1 MTHPAEQFRAGFAGE
16 VIIPGHPGYDRARR
30 VYNGAIDRYPA
41 VVARCRGTADVVAAI
56 RYGREQH
63 IPIAIRGGGH
73 SVAGHGTC
81 DDGVVV
87 DLSQMGG
94 VRVDP
99 AARTVRV
106 QGGATLGDVDRET
119 QLFGLAVPSGQVS
132 ATGIAGLTL
141 NGGMGMLQRKY
152 GLTLDNLRSVD
163 LVAADGRLVTASE
176 TENPELYWA
185 VRGGGGNFGV
195 VTSFEFQAHPV
206 GPMMLAGLVA
216 YPVDRSVEVLEF
228 LRDFIATA
236 PEELSADAIFQF
248 APPLDAIPA
257 ELRGQPVVG
266 IFIRW
271 CGEVDRGFEV
281 VRPIQQFG
289 SPVLDFV
296 GPMPLVAVQSMLDP
310 LNPNGNQH
318 YWTGEYLADLGPGET
333 ATLAEFGSGL
343 PDRHSIIQ
351 VIPFNA
357 AVTRVPADA
366 TAFAHRQD
374 SWLVHVLGQ
383 WTDPD
388 DTERCRGWAKSAGAA
403 LRALGTGDAY
413 FNLLTDDEETDRV
426 RAFWND
432 RRLSRLSEVKAE
444 YDPENV
450 FRFNHNITP
459 APVRLQEVA

>member
-1 MTHPAEQFRAGFAGE
+1 MNALEQFRAGFAGR
-16 VIIPGHPGYDRARR
+16 ILAPGEPGYEEARR
-30 VYNGAIDRYPA
+30 VYNGAIDRHPA
-41 VVARCRGTADVVAAI
+41 LVARCRGTADVVAAI
-56 RYGREQH
+56 HYGREQDL
-63 IPIAIRGGGH
+63 PIAIRGGGH

-81 DDGVVV
+81 DDGIVV
-87 DLSQMGG
+87 DLSRMRG

-99 AARTVRV
+99 VARTVRV
-106 QGGATLGDVDRET
+106 QGGATLADVDRET

-163 LVAADGRLVTASE
+163 LVAADGRLVTAST
-176 TENPELYWA
+176 TENPELFWA
-185 VRGGGGNFGV
+185 VRGGGGNFGA

-216 YPVDRSVEVLEF
+216 YPVDRAVEVLEF
-228 LRDFIATA
+228 LREVIATA
-236 PEELSADAIFQF
+236 PEELSADVIFQC
-248 APPLDAIPA
+248 APPLDVIPP
-257 ELRGQPVVG
+257 EFRGHPVVG

-271 CGEVDRGFEV
+271 CGELERGYEV
-281 VRPIQQFG
+281 VRPIQEFG
-289 SPVLDFV
+289 DPVLNFV

-318 YWTGEYLADLGPGET
+318 YWTGEYLPDLGPEAIT
-333 ATLAEFGSGL
+333 ALAEYGGSL

-357 AVTRVPADA
+357 AVTRVSPDA

-383 WTDPD
+383 WTDPA
-388 DTERCRGWAKSAGAA
+388 DTDRCRGWAKAAGAR

-413 FNLLTDDEETDRV
+413 LNLLTDDEETDRI

-432 RRLSRLSEVKAE
+432 RRLLRLAAVKAE
-444 YDPENV
+444 YDPDNA

-459 APVRLQEVA
+459 ATRLQEVA